1 MLTQQN
7 APAFGR
13 GVSDQIGTPIAFTPT
28 EIAAQ
33 KQLLSQRFGLSGP
46 LAGVVLALL
55 RGEPYRH
62 V

>member
-28 EIAAQ
+28 EKRHQ
-33 KQLLSQRFGLSGP
+33 TQLLSQRFGLSGP
-46 LAGVVLALL
+46 LASVILALL
-55 RGEPYRH
+55 REEPWHDR
-62 V
+62 